1 VGRGGKRTSVDRTKF
16 KNYRTVAKDF
26 MNGAETARE
35 FEYWNAAGVLIVHA
49 AIAYADAVSIK
60 FGGVKSQGE
69 NHYEC
74 IELINELVADS
85 TKKKTALY
93 QLQRIIDHKTTV
105 SYSGEVYDKKDIDQL
120 WKQVDRFKEWAE
132 TMLEN

>member
-1 VGRGGKRTSVDRTKF
+1 
-16 KNYRTVAKDF
+16 